1 MKYSLAKEINFTPQA
16 MFPTEKDPLPPPAE
30 SEEPDETGE
39 EVEGEE
45 GELQKLENF
54 TGVLREGVVEIADP
68 SASDSLHQQSYFG
81 EQSNEGVLRLAPEE
95 VLVLHERKRLQV
107 VDENGDE
114 QSFDA
119 LLKYFSEN
127 MPNLWILYLVY
138 RDLRTRGY
146 IVRRGMGD
154 GIDYRV
160 YKRGAKKGTDEA
172 KYLIFTVVEGKPLE
186 LRVLDKITKYSIS
199 SRKKLVLAVVDRLGE
214 ITYYSVDQYN
224 LK

>member
-1 MKYSLAKEINFTPQA
+1 
-16 MFPTEKDPLPPPAE
+16 MFPTEDNPSNAPEAPE
-30 SEEPDETGE
+30 VPDETDDKRE
-39 EVEGEE
+39 ASEGEQSE
-45 GELQKLENF
+45 QQTIEIYV
-54 TGVLREGVVEIADP
+54 GVLQDNQVEISDP
-68 SASDSLHQQSYFG
+68 SAADSLHQQSYFG
-81 EQSNEGVLRLAPEE
+81 EQREDGKLALSPEE
-95 VLVLHERKRLQV
+95 VLVLFERKRLQV
-107 VDENGDE
+107 LGADGEE
-114 QSFDA
+114 LTFDT
-119 LLKYFSEN
+119 LVKHFSTQISDLWLKY
-127 MPNLWILYLVY
+127 IVY

-154 GIDYRV
+154 GIDWRV
-160 YKRGAKKGTDEA
+160 YKRGAKKGLDEA

>member
-1 MKYSLAKEINFTPQA
+1 
-16 MFPTEKDPLPPPAE
+16 MFPTAKDPQPPPEESPE
-30 SEEPDETGE
+30 SEDAEGLGE
-39 EVEGEE
+39 GNEGDEGEE
-45 GELQKLENF
+45 QRLENF
-54 TGVLREGVVEIADP
+54 TGLLRDATVEITDP
-68 SASDSLHQQSYFG
+68 SAADSLHQQSYFG
-81 EQSNEGVLRLAPEE
+81 EQGEGGTLLLAPEE
-95 VLVLHERKRLQV
+95 VLVLHERKRLHV
-107 VDENGDE
+107 VDDSGEELG
-114 QSFDA
+114 FDA
-119 LLKYFSEN
+119 ILKHFSES
-127 MPNLWILYLVY
+127 MPNLWIQYLVY

-154 GIDYRV
+154 GIDFRV